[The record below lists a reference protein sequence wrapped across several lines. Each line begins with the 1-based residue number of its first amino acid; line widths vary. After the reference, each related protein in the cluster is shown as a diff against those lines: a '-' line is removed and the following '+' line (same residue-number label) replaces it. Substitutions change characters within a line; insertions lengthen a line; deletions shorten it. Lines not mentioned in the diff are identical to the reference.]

1 MRAALGASVGAW
13 LLAAAAC
20 VATSAFVWTAAGRL
34 TPPDAAW
41 GLAPRRHARP
51 LARGHSDLDFAGAAA
66 ELPARADVAA
76 LHDEVSRLEVLLRE
90 ERARRGAALT
100 ASDVAAP
107 SGGATS
113 GASLRAPLRVSV
125 GGARS
130 GAPTRP
136 EYDLPV
142 APAGEGHRA
151 RGPGDLERA
160 VAGVDESA
168 GQCATR
174 VAGGA
179 CPPAAA
185 SGEEAAKDAL
195 YHCPTACG
203 FAANVSS
210 AADAAFALLSD
221 DCAACPPE
229 ATRGALWGAAYR
241 PSAATGVALPPEPA
255 VRVVSWTPRVFV
267 IDDFLSAEEC
277 DHLIELSKPGMV
289 YTEGPGHNLVGYKTT
304 LNGWQV
310 RAQSPA
316 ARETS
321 NPVGARTVAA
331 DATITSLHDAACCC
345 TSAATRW
352 SRRWRTA

>member
-1 MRAALGASVGAW
+1 MFGRAGTSLHEPLHSAS
-13 LLAAAAC
+13 
-20 VATSAFVWTAAGRL
+20 
-34 TPPDAAW
+34 PDDDEFAV
-41 GLAPRRHARP
+41 P
-51 LARGHSDLDFAGAAA
+51 LADADY
-66 ELPARADVAA
+66 ELTD
-76 LHDEVSRLEVLLRE
+76 SSWS
-90 ERARRGAALT
+90 T
-100 ASDVAAP
+100 
-107 SGGATS
+107 
-113 GASLRAPLRVSV
+113 
-125 GGARS
+125 
-130 GAPTRP
+130 
-136 EYDLPV
+136 
-142 APAGEGHRA
+142 EG
-151 RGPGDLERA
+151 L
-160 VAGVDESA
+160 
-168 GQCATR
+168 
-174 VAGGA
+174 
-179 CPPAAA
+179 
-185 SGEEAAKDAL
+185 
-195 YHCPTACG
+195 
-203 FAANVSS
+203 N
-210 AADAAFALLSD
+210 AAFALLSD